1 MALYAETG
9 CHVAKRPRVEFPP
22 QTQQQI
28 HAHAAAAQQAAA
40 VQAAAAL
47 QLAAATASVP
57 AVSAAAVPTG
67 APAAAVPQQ
76 NLNQNHS
83 NNVTLTPAGHGST
96 VTSAI
101 TPSSSLG
108 GGGGGGGGILSQH
121 YIEQQLNRKS
131 HEPEKPNHILLFT
144 VLNPTYPITC
154 EVLHTIC
161 SPVGTVNRIVIFK
174 KNGVQAMVEFD
185 KVDTARNAKEALHG
199 CDIYSGCCT
208 LKIEYAKPT
217 KLNVY
222 KNDSDS
228 WDYTNPNLG
237 SGKGQ
242 QSADGQQGGGAS
254 TAISQRPVLLK
265 EPIRLPTPNGTQAAA
280 AGIPSSVVTTQA
292 LVNGA
297 LQNTLLAAD
306 HSFMAAAQSHQAVT
320 SNNNNLAGLELL
332 TSSPAAAAALLRG
345 TAAATMPSAGT
356 TQSITAAS
364 AAAAAAAA
372 AGTSATTQQGTG
384 APSYQHHQGA
394 VCMVYGLCL
403 EKMNPNRIFN
413 LFCLYGNVVRVKF
426 LKTKEGCAM
435 VQMGDGLAVERVVSN
450 LNNSTFF
457 GSKMQLG
464 FSKQA
469 FLADVQ
475 SPYQLPDGSNSFQ
488 DFMGSKNNRFINP
501 EMASKNRIQPP
512 SKILH
517 FFNTPPGLE
526 SSDIDSIFV
535 SNGSPKPKCVKMF
548 PSKTERSSSG
558 LIEFETLNDALEGLV
573 VCNHQPIPNPNG
585 KFPYIMKLCFSR
597 KVALA
602 SRPQIHFGQF

>member
-28 HAHAAAAQQAAA
+28 HAHAAAAQQNAAI
-40 VQAAAAL
+40 QAAAAL
-47 QLAAATASVP
+47 QLAAATANVP

-67 APAAAVPQQ
+67 APPA
-76 NLNQNHS
+76 NLSHQNHT
-83 NNVTLTPAGHGST
+83 NNVTLTPAGHGSIP
-96 VTSAI
+96 TSGTAP
-101 TPSSSLG
+101 TSLAGG

-208 LKIEYAKPT
+208 LKIEYAKPA

-237 SGKGQ
+237 SGKGHP
-242 QSADGQQGGGAS
+242 SADGQQGGGAS
-254 TAISQRPVLLK
+254 TPVSQRPVLLTR
-265 EPIRLPTPNGTQAAA
+265 PPATANGTQAAA
-280 AGIPSSVVTTQA
+280 ATTIPSSVVTTQA
-292 LVNGA
+292 MLVNGA
-297 LQNTLLAAD
+297 LQNTLLQNTLAD
-306 HSFMAAAQSHQAVT
+306 HSFMAAAQSHQANIT

-345 TAAATMPSAGT
+345 GHSMPSTAT
-356 TQSITAAS
+356 TQSVTAAS
-364 AAAAAAAA
+364 AAAAAAAAAA

-384 APSYQHHQGA
+384 ASSYQHHQGA

-403 EKMNPNRIFN
+403 EKTNPNRIFN

-457 GSKMQLG
+457 GAKMQLG

-526 SSDIDSIFV
+526 SSDIDAIFV
-535 SNGSPKPKCVKMF
+535 TNGSPKPKCVKMF

-558 LIEFETLNDALEGLV
+558 LIEFETLPDALEGLV
-573 VCNHQPIPNPNG
+573 ICNHQPIPNPNG
-585 KFPYIMKLCFSR
+585 KFPYIMKLCFSS
-597 KVALA
+597 
-602 SRPQIHFGQF
+602 SRSIPATIR